1 LSGTEI
7 LVKVCHGKELQKAT
21 EQALPI
27 PGVVILSQ
35 IFIKIHVHNRGH
47 ILAATQV
54 VMFNGYL
61 GILTSTIKNT
71 HQHIF
76 YKGPVNMKKQFI
88 TKEEGQLSIHLP
100 KI

>member
-1 LSGTEI
+1 MDWCNTLMFADEWLFGTEI
-7 LVKVCHGKELQKAT
+7 LVKVCHGKESQKAT

-47 ILAATQV
+47 VLAATQV

-61 GILTSTIKNT
+61 GILTSTIKTHTNT
-71 HQHIF
+71 F
-76 YKGPVNMKKQFI
+76 F
-88 TKEEGQLSIHLP
+88 TKVLWTWKDNL
-100 KI
+100 